1 MLVAET
7 ASALRGLRLDP
18 GGLVIACRRIV
29 ERHPT
34 TGPLWWLCAH
44 VLTAPEPFAAAQ
56 RLADECDRDR
66 TPAHLAADLADDAT
80 VVAVGWPDLAG
91 EALVRRGD
99 LRVLV
104 DDAAGQGSGFARRLE
119 RAEVE
124 VELVSPEGAASAA
137 ACADVVL
144 LEAIAVGP
152 DAALCPLGSLAVAAA
167 AYCAEVPVW
176 LTVGV
181 GRRLPA
187 PLWRGMLERM
197 ADAGEPWEAELE
209 VVSLALVGTVVGPAG
224 TAPIAT
230 ADLAPECP
238 AALELLRSSAM

>member
-7 ASALRGLRLDP
+7 AGALRGLRLDP

-44 VLTAPEPFAAAQ
+44 VLTAPEPFATAH
-56 RLADECDRDR
+56 RLADECDRDP
-66 TPAHLAADLADDAT
+66 TPGRLAADLADDAT
-80 VVAVGWPDLAG
+80 VVVVGWPDLIG

-99 LRVLV
+99 LRVLAV
-104 DDAAGQGSGFARRLE
+104 DAAGQGSSFARRLQ
-119 RAEVE
+119 RADVEVE
-124 VELVSPEGAASAA
+124 VVAPEGAATAA
-137 ACADVVL
+137 ACADLVL
-144 LEAIAVGP
+144 LETIALGP
-152 DAALCPLGSLAVAAA
+152 DGALCPLGSLAVAAS

-176 LTVGV
+176 LAAGV

-197 ADAGEPWEAELE
+197 AEVGQPWEHELE
-209 VVSLALVGTVVGPAG
+209 PVPLALVATVVGPSG
-224 TAPIAT
+224 TAPVER